1 MAGDIS
7 RVAVWCIACITV
19 FATAV
24 IYLTRKNRYDRQ
36 EYRRNMTNAMA
47 HDLKTP
53 LMAMSGYAENL
64 LANVHTDKRQQYAET
79 ISENV
84 RRMNGMIEQMLE
96 IDRLETGKRRKGEK
110 LESVDMAELFRKVIE
125 ENEVS
130 ISSR

>member
-24 IYLTRKNRYDRQ
+24 IYLTRKKRYDRQ

-47 HDLKTP
+47 HNLKTP
-53 LMAMSGYAENL
+53 LMAMSGYA
-64 LANVHTDKRQQYAET
+64 
-79 ISENV
+79 ENV

-96 IDRLETGKRRKGEK
+96 IDRLETGKRRK
-110 LESVDMAELFRKVIE
+110 A
-125 ENEVS
+125 
-130 ISSR
+130 